1 MSKSSGV
8 YLHRPLAKITA
19 DIRIARLMPG
29 KKNEPIA
36 CQIEHIDLSTNM
48 NFEAVSYCW
57 GDASITKPITLEGHL
72 YPVTLNLYS
81 CLQHLRREDEPR
93 NLWIDS
99 ICINQSDN
107 TEKSREVGRM
117 RDIYARARQVLVWVG
132 NYEPFTKAD
141 VQEVFSYTQAL
152 SEDYDYNQ
160 DGAIIAEIGYK
171 QLWRIRRKLQHFI
184 VGHDWF
190 TRMWII
196 QEVSTRPLYHIR
208 RANEMPQI
216 ICGDLQMSFCHLQR
230 TLAWWTRVPREHTH
244 LRLPFGGSNVDVL
257 LQIWVKHKGH
267 LRRWTEE
274 ESAIIQ
280 VIDILSQVAGRFQ
293 ATDNRDMIY
302 AVLGLV
308 CDAPIPLCIQPDY
321 SKSAEEVL
329 LEVAKFMLESTGLID
344 IIQFRSGRTS
354 SLPSWVP
361 DWTYQ
366 GNCPI
371 LHEKMLIPDIHF
383 RICPQNYLEVDLLEM
398 TYIDQV
404 SATTLHYMASSDP
417 VGLLRRYIE
426 HMSEA
431 LQISNC
437 GDDRSFSHQ
446 RLLDL
451 FLAYDMRIRYI
462 ANNTAWYLYAAESI
476 VDHHQSAPSKES
488 NYNLRAGQE
497 ELPYNLSPDE
507 ILFALDN
514 ISEAVAESLDRK
526 HMFVCFD
533 GSVGIVSQPGVMP
546 GKGDVICTIRGSV
559 SEYICRPLQNRETY
573 RIIGQCE
580 RDIRG
585 YDFAL
590 EQVGIS
596 TWADW
601 GALDHCLKCTW
612 RDNTCYRALIS

>member
-1 MSKSSGV
+1 MTKSSGK
-8 YLHRPLAKITA
+8 YLHRPLDKITA

-29 KKNEPIA
+29 KKDEPIA
-36 CQIEHIDLSTNM
+36 CQIEHMDLSTDT

-72 YPVTLNLYS
+72 YPVTLNLHS

-117 RDIYARARQVLVWVG
+117 RDIYARAKQVLVWVG
-132 NYEPFTKAD
+132 DYEPYTKAD
-141 VQEVFSYTQAL
+141 VQEVFSYAQAL
-152 SEDYDYNQ
+152 SEDYDYSQ
-160 DGAIIAEIGYK
+160 DGAIIARIGYK
-171 QLWRIRRKLQHFI
+171 QLWRLRRKLQHFI
-184 VGHDWF
+184 GGHDWF

-230 TLAWWTRVPREHTH
+230 TLAWWTGVPREHTH

-280 VIDILSQVAGRFQ
+280 IIDIMCQVAGRFQ

-308 CDAPIPLCIQPDY
+308 CDAPIPLCVKPDY
-321 SKSAEEVL
+321 SKNAEEVL
-329 LEVAKFMLESTGLID
+329 LEVARFMLESTGLID

-354 SLPSWVP
+354 TLPSWVP

-383 RICPQNYLEVDLLEM
+383 RICPQNYLEVDLLEL
-398 TYIDQV
+398 THINQV
-404 SATTLHYMASSDP
+404 SATTLYHITSPDP
-417 VGLLRRYIE
+417 VGLLHRYIE

-431 LQISNC
+431 LEIPNC
-437 GDDRSFSHQ
+437 RENRSVAHQ

-451 FLAYDMRIRYI
+451 ILAYDMRIRHI
-462 ANNTAWYLYAAESI
+462 ANNTAWYLYAASTI
-476 VDHHQSAPSKES
+476 INHHQGASRNEFHCGGWANDK
-488 NYNLRAGQE
+488 
-497 ELPYNLSPDE
+497 ELPSNLSPDE
-507 ILFALDN
+507 IHSALEN
-514 ISEAVAESLDRK
+514 ISEAVVESLDRK
-526 HMFVCFD
+526 HGFTCLD
-533 GSVGIVSQPGVMP
+533 GAVGIVSQPGVMP
-546 GKGDVICTIRGSV
+546 QKGDIICTIRGSV
-559 SEYICRPLQNRETY
+559 SEYICRRSQSSETY

-590 EQVGIS
+590 WQVGIS

-612 RDNTCYRALIS
+612 KNNTCYRALIS